1 MVSNFLNKPID
12 RRRLNAKD
20 RADYNKGGG
29 YASQQQALKR
39 ARAYNAQNKMLA
51 NRDQRTTTQTPGT
64 GGQSAGIGYQQ
75 ERYRQIGQENAAAK
89 ANRPDMDNTMYDIY
103 KTD

>member
-1 MVSNFLNKPID
+1 M
-12 RRRLNAKD
+12 KD
-20 RADYNKGGG
+20 RSDLNQSGAYGK
-29 YASQQQALKR
+29 QVQAYKR
-39 ARAYNAQNKMLA
+39 ARAYNAQNRILA

-75 ERYRQIGQENAAAK
+75 ERYRQIGQDNAAAE
-89 ANRPDMDNTMYDIY
+89 ANRPDMDSSIYDVY